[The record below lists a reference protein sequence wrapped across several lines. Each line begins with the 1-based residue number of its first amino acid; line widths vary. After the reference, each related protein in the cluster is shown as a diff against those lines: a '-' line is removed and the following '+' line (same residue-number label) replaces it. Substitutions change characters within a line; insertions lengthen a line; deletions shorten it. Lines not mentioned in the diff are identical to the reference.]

1 MLNDADGVAM
11 MMLMVSGGGDEMMM
25 RMMMMMMVMVVVVA
39 VMMMAVVAVVFI
51 PDVLSV
57 LVSIYVMVLSAPL
70 CIGRA
75 RGADLSGE
83 NLNNNI

>member
-1 MLNDADGVAM
+1 
-11 MMLMVSGGGDEMMM
+11 MVVVVV
-25 RMMMMMMVMVVVVA
+25 VMVVVVV
-39 VMMMAVVAVVFI
+39 VMVVVVVVAVSI
-51 PDVLSV
+51 PDALSV

-70 CIGRA
+70 CIGTA

>member
-1 MLNDADGVAM
+1 MLVA
-11 MMLMVSGGGDEMMM
+11 LV
-25 RMMMMMMVMVVVVA
+25 VVVVVVA
-39 VMMMAVVAVVFI
+39 GEGFI
-51 PDVLSV
+51 PELLSV

-70 CIGRA
+70 CIGTA

>member
-1 MLNDADGVAM
+1 MALV
-11 MMLMVSGGGDEMMM
+11 V
-25 RMMMMMMVMVVVVA
+25 VVVVVA
-39 VMMMAVVAVVFI
+39 VEVFI
-51 PDVLSV
+51 PELLSV

-70 CIGRA
+70 CIGTA

>member
-1 MLNDADGVAM
+1 MAEPELLLAVGRGILLVEVAVEVV
-11 MMLMVSGGGDEMMM
+11 MVK
-25 RMMMMMMVMVVVVA
+25 VVVVE
-39 VMMMAVVAVVFI
+39 VFI

-70 CIGRA
+70 CIGTA

>member
-1 MLNDADGVAM
+1 MAEPELLLAVGRGILLVEVAVV
-11 MMLMVSGGGDEMMM
+11 MVK
-25 RMMMMMMVMVVVVA
+25 VVVVE
-39 VMMMAVVAVVFI
+39 VFI

-70 CIGRA
+70 CIGTA

>member
-1 MLNDADGVAM
+1 MSFWKDLNGSWAAIFDIWKGNSWLV
-11 MMLMVSGGGDEMMM
+11 VVVV
-25 RMMMMMMVMVVVVA
+25 VMVVVV
-39 VMMMAVVAVVFI
+39 VVAVSI
-51 PDVLSV
+51 PDALSV

-70 CIGRA
+70 CIGTA

>member
-1 MLNDADGVAM
+1 
-11 MMLMVSGGGDEMMM
+11 
-25 RMMMMMMVMVVVVA
+25 
-39 VMMMAVVAVVFI
+39 MAVVAVVMVVMVVVVVAEVFI
-51 PDVLSV
+51 PDALSV

-70 CIGRA
+70 CIGTA

>member
-1 MLNDADGVAM
+1 
-11 MMLMVSGGGDEMMM
+11 MV
-25 RMMMMMMVMVVVVA
+25 VVVVVA
-39 VMMMAVVAVVFI
+39 VSI
-51 PDVLSV
+51 PDALSV

-70 CIGRA
+70 CIGTA